1 MGSAAALPN
10 ARETLTTRAAED
22 PHVPR
27 RAWTTLFAR
36 IVLFAACQALVA
48 LLQLVA
54 GAAHPWDASVAWW
67 PVSATVANLLT
78 IALLARMTRAE
89 GLPLSALWNRSALTW
104 KRDVL
109 WFLGAFV
116 VLGPIAMLPS
126 SLLAIA
132 LWGDVN
138 ATTPIMFQALPAWV
152 AWLTLVLF
160 PLSIAF
166 SELPAYAGYTL
177 PRLQA
182 VTGRRGAMVLAVAA
196 VLAAQHVALPLVF
209 DWRFALWR
217 ALMYAPFALFIIW
230 AIDRRPTLLPYFMGM
245 HALIDLS
252 VPIYVLLVST
262 GRL

>member
-1 MGSAAALPN
+1 MEPAALPN
-10 ARETLTTRAAED
+10 ARENLATHAAGD
-22 PHVPR
+22 LHASR

-36 IVLFAACQALVA
+36 IALFATCQAMVA
-48 LLQLVA
+48 IFHVVA
-54 GAAHPWDASVAWW
+54 GTRHPWDASVAWW

-78 IALLARMTRAE
+78 IALLVRMTSAE
-89 GLPLSALWNRSALTW
+89 GLPLSALWNRNAATW

-138 ATTPIMFQALPAWV
+138 ATTPTMFQALPLWV
-152 AWLTLVLF
+152 AWPTLVLF

-166 SELPAYAGYTL
+166 SELPAYAGYVL
-177 PRLQA
+177 PRLQ
-182 VTGRRGAMVLAVAA
+182 VITGKRGAMVLAVAA
-196 VLAAQHVALPLVF
+196 VLAAQHMALPLVF
-209 DWRFALWR
+209 DWRFMLWR
-217 ALMYAPFALFIIW
+217 ALMYAPFALFIVW
-230 AIDRRPTLLPYFMGM
+230 AIDRRPTLMPYFMGM

-252 VPIYVLLVST
+252 VPVYVLLVST

>member
-1 MGSAAALPN
+1 MEPSALPN
-10 ARETLTTRAAED
+10 AREALASRVAGD
-22 PHVPR
+22 PHASR
-27 RAWTTLFAR
+27 RAWITLFAR
-36 IVLFAACQALVA
+36 ITLFAACQALVA
-48 LLQLVA
+48 IIQLVA
-54 GAAHPWDASVAWW
+54 GSAHPWEASVAWW
-67 PVSATVANLLT
+67 PISATVANLLT

-89 GLPLSALWNRSALTW
+89 GLPLGALWNRSGATW
-104 KRDVL
+104 KRDLL

-116 VLGPIAMLPS
+116 LLGPIAMLPS
-126 SLLAIA
+126 SWLALA

-138 ATTPIMFQALPAWV
+138 ATTPIMFQALPLWV
-152 AWLTLVLF
+152 AWPTLVLF

-166 SELPAYAGYTL
+166 SELPAYAGYAL

-182 VTGRRGAMVLAVAA
+182 ITGKRGAMVLAVAA

-217 ALMYAPFALFIIW
+217 ALMYAPFALFIVW
-230 AIDRRPTLLPYFMGM
+230 AIDRRPTLMPYFMGM

>member
-1 MGSAAALPN
+1 MNESPVLPN
-10 ARETLTTRAAED
+10 ARAEVGARLAED
-22 PHVPR
+22 PGAAG
-27 RAWTTLFAR
+27 RAWVTLPAR
-36 IVLFAACQALVA
+36 LVLFAACQAVVALVA
-48 LLQLVA
+48 LVA
-54 GAAHPWDASVAWW
+54 GVAHPWATSVAWW

-89 GLPLSALWNRSALTW
+89 GRPLSALWNRSGATW
-104 KRDVL
+104 KRDLL

-126 SLLAIA
+126 SLLALA

-138 ATTPIMFQALPAWV
+138 ATTSTMFQAIPLWAAWP
-152 AWLTLVLF
+152 TLVLF

-166 SELPAYAGYTL
+166 SELPAYAGYVL

-182 VTGRRGAMVLAVAA
+182 ITGKRGAMVLLVAA

-252 VPIYVLLVST
+252 VPIYVLLAST